1 MLRILFKETKYP
13 LGRWYNCGYYFNDRF
28 LKLKEEQKKK
38 RFEMKKKQIDPYKK
52 ILKKNEENDYMLPFI
67 IDW

>member
-1 MLRILFKETKYP
+1 MLQTLFKQTKYP
-13 LGRWYNCGYYFNDRF
+13 LGRWHNCGEYFKDKF

-38 RFEMKKKQIDPYKK
+38 RFEMKKKQTDPYKE
-52 ILKKNEENDYMLPFI
+52 IQKKDDDYMLPFI